1 MARDKE
7 ILRVAQK
14 LFFERGFD
22 AVGIDEVGEAA
33 GITGPAIYRHFSG
46 KDEILGTLFEEAVG
60 ELLVRVGQ
68 DEFDDPIE
76 ELTFLAREH
85 ARFVVDHQEPASI
98 LIRDDRSLAEPFRRR
113 HHRRERPY
121 IERWINCL
129 EACFP
134 ERDKDELT
142 SAVFGILNMLNSV
155 GTWPRAARKTE
166 GLADLL
172 AEMTLGAL
180 LALGDRAR
188 PEAGEQVKQSTDNSG

>member
-1 MARDKE
+1 
-7 ILRVAQK
+7 VAQR
-14 LFFERGFD
+14 LFYERGFD

-60 ELLVRVGQ
+60 SLMVRIG
-68 DEFDDPIE
+68 DEPFEDPVE

-85 ARFVVDHQEPASI
+85 ARFVVDHQELASI

-129 EACFP
+129 KACFP
-134 ERDKDELT
+134 NRKEGELT
-142 SAVFGILNMLNSV
+142 SAVFAALHMLNSV
-155 GTWPRAARKTE
+155 GTWPPAARRTE
-166 GLADLL
+166 GLDDLMT
-172 AEMTLGAL
+172 AMTLGAL
-180 LALGDRAR
+180 FALGDSSRVPSKNLA
-188 PEAGEQVKQSTDNSG
+188 D